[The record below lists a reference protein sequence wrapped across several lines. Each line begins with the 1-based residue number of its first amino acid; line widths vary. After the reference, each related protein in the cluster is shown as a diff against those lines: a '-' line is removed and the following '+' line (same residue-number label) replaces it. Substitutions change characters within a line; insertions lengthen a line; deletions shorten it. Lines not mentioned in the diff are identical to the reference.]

1 VKRHR
6 LPNRG
11 NKANEAA
18 GTAEEVT
25 ETASGATE
33 LTEPAAPQS
42 ESADVDEPA
51 EEAAEASS
59 EVEAEPVGEPE
70 PVTAKRGVNRSR
82 VFAFGVL
89 PAVALLLALGAGY
102 LKWQDNSVRNSD
114 IAAIESVQVAKD
126 STVAML
132 SYKPDTVEQQLNAA
146 RKLLTGEFQESYT
159 GLINDVV
166 IPGAKEKQ
174 ISAVASAP
182 AAASVS
188 AEPNKAVVLVFVNQT
203 VAVGQDPPTD
213 TASSVRVT
221 LEKTDGHW
229 LISTFDPI

>member
-1 VKRHR
+1 VSRHR

-11 NKANEAA
+11 NKADETA
-18 GTAEEVT
+18 GTAEEAK
-25 ETASGATE
+25 ETASGAAE
-33 LTEPAAPQS
+33 LTEPTVAETEPAV
-42 ESADVDEPA
+42 VDEPA
-51 EEAAEASS
+51 EEAAQASS
-59 EVEAEPVGEPE
+59 ADETEPAGEPE
-70 PVTAKRGVNRSR
+70 PVTAKRGVNWSR

-89 PAVALLLALGAGY
+89 PAVALLLTLGAGY

-114 IAAIESVQVAKD
+114 TAAIESVQVAKD

-146 RKLLTGEFQESYT
+146 RKLLTGEFEESYS

-166 IPGAKEKQ
+166 IPGAKQKQ

-221 LEKTDGHW
+221 LEKIDGHW
-229 LISTFDPI
+229 LISKFDPV